1 MNFYLGTALI
11 ALASLALEVTF
22 TRLLSVV
29 SWYYMAFFS
38 VSTAMLGMTAGAVT
52 VYLRPDLFTENRLS
66 DNLAKACL
74 GYSLVVPFA
83 LIVLCITP
91 MVLKITVM
99 SLFVFVQATFACM
112 LPFYFSGI
120 AVTAVLTKSRLPT
133 GRLYAS
139 DLIGASLGCLFVLC
153 GLEII
158 DAPSLILLTGAVAAL
173 AALFFARDGS
183 SFKIRRRSR
192 WILGIVVVLAFVN
205 SSTTYGIRPFVVK
218 GRVEGPRGNIVE
230 KWNSYSRV
238 IVTKM
243 MESEPFLWAG
253 SPLAPT
259 GKKLFQYDMNID
271 GEAATRLQRFTSFED
286 IENLRYDMTNIVYH
300 LRSRGGAC
308 IIGVGGG
315 RDVQSAVFFG
325 HQRIVGIDLN
335 PIFIDLLRNRFRKFA
350 GIADRKEVTL
360 VVDEAR
366 SYLSR
371 TRDKY
376 SVIQMTLIDTW
387 AATGAGA
394 FSLSEN
400 SLYTREAWRIFVDRL
415 SDDGIFTVTRWY
427 NPKFLGETGRLV
439 SLAMAT
445 LIDYGITKPSDHIA
459 MFTMGHEGSI
469 PNVATLLLS
478 KQPFSL
484 ADVRRLKEIASVFQ
498 FNLVIVPGTAPA
510 DEILRKM
517 LSESSIDGLK
527 RSGKDAILNLEAPTD
542 ENPYF
547 FNMLKLSRIS
557 AITGFDSGLLIGNL
571 SATLTLVGLILSLTL
586 VTIVTVILPLALR
599 RRGVEPKVRIDR
611 IFWQGAAYFSLIGIG
626 FMFVEIALIQR
637 LSVFLGHPVYALGI
651 LLFALILSAG
661 FGSLASE
668 HIPLTRAPLVFIYP
682 LVIVFGIITTRF
694 LLPTVW
700 SDLSSSSM
708 SIKIMTSV
716 LVVIPLG
723 VMLGVCFPVGMRLV
737 KSRLTTETPWFWA
750 LNGVF
755 SVLSSALAVF
765 VSIFLGIS
773 TNFDIA
779 ALCYLMILVCLAGL
793 REKNGRCCSHCVAID
808 TADISSRNSRSKLKG
823 RILDR

>member
-1 MNFYLGTALI
+1 MNLYLGTALI

-52 VYLRPDLFTENRLS
+52 VYLTPDLFTENKLS
-66 DNLAKACL
+66 DNLARACL
-74 GYSLVVPFA
+74 GCSLVIPLS
-83 LIVLCITP
+83 LIVLCTTP
-91 MVLKITVM
+91 MVLKISVM

-120 AVTAVLTKSRLPT
+120 AVTAVLTKSRLPA

-139 DLIGASLGCLFVLC
+139 DLIGASLGCLFVLF
-153 GLEII
+153 GLEAI

-183 SFKIRRRSR
+183 SSKLRRSSA
-192 WILGIVVVLAFVN
+192 WILGIVAVVACAN
-205 SSTTYGIRPFVVK
+205 SFTTYGIRPFVVK
-218 GRVEGPRGNIVE
+218 GQVVGPRDNIVE

-253 SPLAPT
+253 SPLAPP
-259 GKKLFQYDMNID
+259 GKKLLQHDMNID
-271 GEAATRLQRFTSFED
+271 GEAATRLQRFASLED
-286 IENLRYDMTNIVYH
+286 IEHLRYDMTNTAYY

-315 RDVQSAVFFG
+315 RDVQSALLFG

-335 PIFIDLLRNRFRKFA
+335 PIFIDLLRNRFREFA
-350 GIADRKEVTL
+350 GIADRREVTL

-376 SVIQMTLIDTW
+376 SIIQMALVDTW

-400 SLYTREAWRIFVDRL
+400 SLYTREAWKVFVDHL

-427 NPKFLGETGRLV
+427 SPRFLGETGRLV
-439 SLAMAT
+439 GLAMAT
-445 LIDYGITKPSDHIA
+445 LIDYGVTRPSDHIA
-459 MFTMGHEGSI
+459 MLTMGHEGSA
-469 PNVATLLLS
+469 PNVATLLLA
-478 KQPFSL
+478 KRPFSP
-484 ADVRRLKEIASVFQ
+484 ADIRRLREVASQ
-498 FNLVIVPGTAPA
+498 LRFNLVIAPGTAPA
-510 DEILRKM
+510 DEILRKILAATSM
-517 LSESSIDGLK
+517 DGLK

-547 FNMLKLSRIS
+547 FNMLRLSRIS

-571 SATLTLVGLILSLTL
+571 SATLTLVGLIISLTL
-586 VTIVTVILPLALR
+586 VTIMTVILPLALR
-599 RRGVEPKVRIDR
+599 RRGVRPKAKIDR
-611 IFWQGAAYFSLIGIG
+611 SFLQAAAYFSLIGIG

-661 FGSLASE
+661 FGSFASE
-668 HIPLTRAPLVFIYP
+668 HLPLTRAH
-682 LVIVFGIITTRF
+682 GC
-694 LLPTVW
+694 
-700 SDLSSSSM
+700 SSTPSS
-708 SIKIMTSV
+708 
-716 LVVIPLG
+716 
-723 VMLGVCFPVGMRLV
+723 
-737 KSRLTTETPWFWA
+737 
-750 LNGVF
+750 
-755 SVLSSALAVF
+755 
-765 VSIFLGIS
+765 
-773 TNFDIA
+773 
-779 ALCYLMILVCLAGL
+779 
-793 REKNGRCCSHCVAID
+793 
-808 TADISSRNSRSKLKG
+808 
-823 RILDR
+823 